1 MLNNLNDKGKVVK
14 SHLKLLYVMSRTLD
28 IDLGCPA
35 TEVMPTCE
43 SGSSS
48 GYEFTNKYFL
58 THIYINQQM

>member
-1 MLNNLNDKGKVVK
+1 M
-14 SHLKLLYVMSRTLD
+14 SLKLLYVMSRTLD
-28 IDLGCPA
+28 IDFGCPA